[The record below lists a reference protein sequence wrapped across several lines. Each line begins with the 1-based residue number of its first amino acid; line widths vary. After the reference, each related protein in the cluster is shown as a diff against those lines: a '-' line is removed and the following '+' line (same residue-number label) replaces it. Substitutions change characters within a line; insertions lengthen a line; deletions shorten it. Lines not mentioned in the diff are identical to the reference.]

1 MMTEIALG
9 VLVFTGI
16 ILVLVALI
24 LAARSKLI
32 PPGEITI
39 NINNDEEKQLTVDPG
54 GKLLNVL
61 AGNDIFIPS
70 ACGGGGTCAQCRVK
84 IKAGGGDILPTETA
98 HITKRE
104 AREGYR
110 LSCQVSVKQ
119 DMDLELPPEI
129 FSISKWEC
137 RVRSNES
144 RSTFIKE
151 LVLELPEGVDL
162 DFRAGGY
169 IQIEAPPH
177 VVEYKDMEI
186 AERYRGDW
194 DKYNLW
200 QYRSEVQEPI
210 MRAYSM
216 ANYPDE
222 KGIIMLNVR
231 VCPPPPQVPDA
242 PPGQMS
248 SYIYTLK
255 PGDTVEVS
263 GPYGEFFAKET
274 DAEMVFI
281 GGGAGMAPMRSHI
294 FDQFKRLHSKRKIS
308 FWYGARS
315 LREAFYVEEF
325 DELAAKHDNFE
336 WHLVLSEPLP
346 EDNWT
351 GATGFVHQY
360 LYDNYLVDHP
370 APEDCE
376 YYMCGP
382 PMMNKSAG
390 EMLYNLGVEE
400 ENILYD
406 DFGI

>member
-1 MMTEIALG
+1 MIEIGLG
-9 VLVFTGI
+9 VLIFTLI
-16 ILVLVALI
+16 VLFLVTLILV
-24 LAARSKLI
+24 ARSRLI
-32 PPGEITI
+32 PSGDITI
-39 NINNDEEKQLTVDPG
+39 NINNDEEKKFTVERG

-61 AGNDIFIPS
+61 GKHEIFIPS

-84 IKAGGGDILPTETA
+84 VMAGGGDILPTETA
-98 HITKRE
+98 HINKRE

-119 DMDLELPPEI
+119 DMDLQLPAEI
-129 FSISKWEC
+129 FSISKWQC
-137 RVRSNES
+137 RVRSNIS

-151 LVLELPEGVDL
+151 LVLELPEGEDL

-177 VVEYKDMEI
+177 AVEYKTMDI
-186 AERYRGDW
+186 ADRFKDDW
-194 DKYNLW
+194 DKYDLW
-200 QYRSEVQEPI
+200 QYHSEVNEPV

-216 ANYPDE
+216 ANYPEE

-248 SYIYTLK
+248 SYIFNLK
-255 PGDTVEVS
+255 PGDLVEIS
-263 GPYGEFFAKET
+263 GPYGEFFAKDT

-294 FDQFKRLHSKRKIS
+294 FDQLKRLQSKRKIS

-315 LREAFYVEEF
+315 LREAFYVDEF
-325 DELAAKHDNFE
+325 DTLAEKHDNFT
-336 WHLVLSEPLP
+336 WRLVLSEPLP

-351 GATGFVHQY
+351 GPKGFVHQY
-360 LYDNYLVDHP
+360 LYDNYLSSHP

-382 PMMNKSAG
+382 PMMNKAAK

-400 ENILYD
+400 ENILFD